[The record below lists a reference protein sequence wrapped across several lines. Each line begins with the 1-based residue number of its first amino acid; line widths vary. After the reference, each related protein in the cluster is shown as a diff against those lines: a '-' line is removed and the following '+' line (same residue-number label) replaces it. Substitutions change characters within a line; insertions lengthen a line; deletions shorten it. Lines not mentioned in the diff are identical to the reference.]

1 MRVKE
6 QVVKRDFVVTLD
18 TEIKQQI
25 VLETNKNKLQQYCFQ
40 NQNVMLQQPLLHGKS
55 LEDAGDQAR
64 EIAKMTEKIA
74 AVNLI
79 RQ

>member
-55 LEDAGDQAR
+55 LKDAGDQAR
-64 EIAKMTEKIA
+64 EIAKMTENIA

>member
-1 MRVKE
+1 
-6 QVVKRDFVVTLD
+6 
-18 TEIKQQI
+18 
-25 VLETNKNKLQQYCFQ
+25 
-40 NQNVMLQQPLLHGKS
+40 MLQQPLLHGKS

-64 EIAKMTEKIA
+64 EIAKMTENIA